1 MHDPKI
7 NCVVY
12 EMFGIEEN
20 YFFFCC
26 MCEGLARKEDFSYI
40 TYYCPHCNA
49 LNRPK
54 ESEGHISGS
63 ISSLPP
69 KELEE
74 LVSGSISNP
83 PPKVSEEHVAGCSSS
98 SPNMSTLT
106 ADSVNNAT
114 TSPLSGSICGSN
126 SPVREGLGTEE
137 AEKVASLDM
146 VS

>member
-1 MHDPKI
+1 
-7 NCVVY
+7 
-12 EMFGIEEN
+12 
-20 YFFFCC
+20 
-26 MCEGLARKEDFSYI
+26 MCEGLARKEDFPYI

-106 ADSVNNAT
+106 ADPVNNAT